1 MAAEEGT
8 PVLAQDLVQLAAQ
21 IQLQLSQVEFQL
33 VEEGTRMA
41 PGSTMECPLN
51 TDDTA
56 VPVEHESTSNEPQA
70 IHSEHELNSTEH
82 VITALAQESTSNTQ
96 KLFIMAVEEES
107 ASNEPEIIPM
117 EQESPCNEP
126 EVISGGQQSTSNESG
141 FAGKGTEQGETVTYE
156 VLHQGTRRGRAKLI
170 DSNGYT
176 YNKKF
181 ESPKVIY
188 WQCTVRSKVKHCK
201 STVIQRG
208 DVFQMGLHGHNH
220 EPKVAA
226 MATGRI
232 AALVKEKA
240 QTNLLKPAPAIV
252 NEVLQAEFA
261 SGAPLPSTVKPEY
274 LARIANRARQ
284 FARSRGLQN
293 LAFEVNEDLIPE
305 GFFRGD
311 ILKQGKR
318 HLIFATEEQLRLL
331 RKAKSW
337 YIDQAFQHCP
347 EKFEQL
353 FTISAFVSSE
363 DKDAK
368 QVPLVFV
375 LMSSSEKKDYRK
387 VLKKIL
393 DILPTAPAVR
403 QITVFYEQTLWSVLN
418 RVLPDATV
426 KGCVYHW
433 TQVAWKT
440 IQELGLQSAYSS
452 DRETNLF
459 LRKVMALPFLPQEE
473 IQPMFVRLW
482 VQAATAPLQF
492 FIQYLSTAWI
502 YNTTWPPSLWSVF
515 SSVVRTTKD
524 VEGWNESLSVKTIK
538 KGRSPAIKNQP
549 NLYVVLGILYKEASN
564 LTSQTKALSDKKL
577 LKIRNQKP
585 RSMQAKF
592 FQNWEDFK
600 NQKKSAAQLLN
611 ACADVSGLI
620 SGSC

>member
-1 MAAEEGT
+1 MWSKKDVVSCQYCIGGLIDFHICSRSGLKHVPYYSLDLPKINSAIKILDYCLFYYLGFLM
-8 PVLAQDLVQLAAQ
+8 VFQKMFIYDSLSVAQDLVQLAAQ

-41 PGSTMECPLN
+41 PGSTMACPLN

-96 KLFIMAVEEES
+96 KVFIVAVEEESASQEPEMIPVEEESTVNEPEIISVEEESAGDAPEMIPVEEESAGNEPEIIPVEEESADNVPEMIPVEEESASNQPEVILAEEESANDEPEILPVEETSAINESEIIPVEEES

-126 EVISGGQQSTSNESG
+126 EVISVGQQSTSNESG

-252 NEVLQAEFA
+252 NEVCCFA
-261 SGAPLPSTVKPEY
+261 
-274 LARIANRARQ
+274 
-284 FARSRGLQN
+284 
-293 LAFEVNEDLIPE
+293 
-305 GFFRGD
+305 
-311 ILKQGKR
+311 
-318 HLIFATEEQLRLL
+318 LL
-331 RKAKSW
+331 FYFIIVLY
-337 YIDQAFQHCP
+337 YI
-347 EKFEQL
+347 
-353 FTISAFVSSE
+353 S
-363 DKDAK
+363 
-368 QVPLVFV
+368 
-375 LMSSSEKKDYRK
+375 
-387 VLKKIL
+387 
-393 DILPTAPAVR
+393 
-403 QITVFYEQTLWSVLN
+403 
-418 RVLPDATV
+418 
-426 KGCVYHW
+426 
-433 TQVAWKT
+433 
-440 IQELGLQSAYSS
+440 
-452 DRETNLF
+452 
-459 LRKVMALPFLPQEE
+459 
-473 IQPMFVRLW
+473 
-482 VQAATAPLQF
+482 
-492 FIQYLSTAWI
+492 I
-502 YNTTWPPSLWSVF
+502 Y
-515 SSVVRTTKD
+515 
-524 VEGWNESLSVKTIK
+524 
-538 KGRSPAIKNQP
+538 Q
-549 NLYVVLGILYKEASN
+549 
-564 LTSQTKALSDKKL
+564 
-577 LKIRNQKP
+577 
-585 RSMQAKF
+585 
-592 FQNWEDFK
+592 
-600 NQKKSAAQLLN
+600 
-611 ACADVSGLI
+611 I
-620 SGSC
+620 SG